1 MCSRLLCWCFQSNA
15 AAGKNE
21 GCFEVLTHSPIV
33 RLGRVLKI
41 GVGNLSL
48 AKAFQNSKNLAD
60 LTSTWVRH
68 VKAEMQAKGVDTTLK
83 LQVGDSASLVA
94 PAALVAGVV
103 VESGLTYDQSPLR
116 VLLIASDPLV
126 RFDRSTWASMAG
138 DFLGNPGKIEIILNV
153 EEDAVSS
160 GFPIA
165 EALCLKPCTVLSH
178 EEARHAAA
186 ERIDLAIWVHP
197 ATESMDAAEREN
209 SATAIALANADVP
222 TYVTSF
228 NEVDLLGQNYLLNEL
243 SVELQP
249 IGGQLARGSRAINR
263 FGIST
268 AGLGLEGGWCAIFS
282 RLEPASTQVDG
293 LDIQRV
299 KTALGLLC
307 VEGAI
312 HNAWSLG
319 QHINGVAFNRVL
331 PVGLIG
337 NMAVDAKTGH
347 LFSENDATKELE
359 LVGHLWKSKLTTMPT
374 DKREL
379 LLWACDVKLSFLAA
393 LPKEDGKRKE
403 AIGILES
410 GFNAGVT
417 SAGVGLARAYE
428 ASKLDSGKD
437 KAQALYS
444 QIGASH
450 PISAYALAY
459 QAYEGGD
466 AAKAEA
472 LFQASSDLGYPVAQ
486 ADLGKLLHS
495 AGRYQEGVRQLNLA
509 AKAGDPEANYVLGE
523 LAAKGNLFLE
533 SLDYLRKAWQFG
545 HAEAAN
551 LGQQIAQHMLDN
563 SIGKR
568 SLIKRELKE
577 VTAFLVKLATR
588 AAKIAHENERTAKLA
603 KEMLEATLTKQQ
615 KASPD
620 Q

>member
-1 MCSRLLCWCFQSNA
+1 MSSRLLCWCFQCNA
-15 AAGKNE
+15 AIWKNE
-21 GCFEVLTHSPIV
+21 GCFEVLTHCPIV
-33 RLGRVLKI
+33 KLARVLKI

-68 VKAEMQAKGVDTTLK
+68 VKTEMQTKGVDTQLK

-94 PAALVAGVV
+94 PAALVAGIV
-103 VESGLTYDQSPLR
+103 VESGLTYDQAPLR

-138 DFLGNPGKIEIILNV
+138 DFLGSPGSIEVILNV

-178 EEARHAAA
+178 EDARAAAA

-197 ATESMDAAEREN
+197 ATESMDAAECEN
-209 SATAIALANADVP
+209 SATAIALASAGVP

-228 NEVDLLGQNYLLNEL
+228 NEVDLLGQNFLLNEL
-243 SVELQP
+243 AVELQP
-249 IGGQLARGSRAINR
+249 VGGLLARGSRAINR

-268 AGLGLEGGWCAIFS
+268 MGLGVEGGWCAIFS
-282 RLEPASTQVDG
+282 KLAPASTQLDA

-299 KTALGLLC
+299 KTALGLFC

-312 HNAWSLG
+312 HNAWTLG

-337 NMAVDAKTGH
+337 NMAIDAKTGH
-347 LFSENDATKELE
+347 LFAENDATKELE
-359 LVGHLWKSKLTTMPT
+359 LVGHLWKSKLATMPAE
-374 DKREL
+374 KREL

-393 LPKEDGKRKE
+393 LPREDGKRKE

-410 GFNAGVT
+410 GFKAGVVA
-417 SAGVGLARAYE
+417 AGVGLARAYE
-428 ASKLDSGKD
+428 ASKLDGGKD
-437 KAQALYS
+437 KARSLYFE
-444 QIGASH
+444 IGDGH

-459 QAYEGGD
+459 QAYETGD
-466 AAKAEA
+466 EANAEA
-472 LFQASSDLGYPVAQ
+472 LFRASADQGYPVAQ
-486 ADLGKLLHS
+486 ADLGKLLHAS
-495 AGRYQEGVRQLNLA
+495 GRFQEGVRQLNLA

-523 LAAKGNLFLE
+523 LAVKGSLFME
-533 SLDYLRKAWQFG
+533 SLDLLRKAWQFG

-551 LGQQIAQHMLDN
+551 LGLQVAKHMLDN

-577 VTAFLVKLATR
+577 VTAFVVKLETR
-588 AAKIAHENERTAKLA
+588 AARLANEKERTAKLA

-615 KASPD
+615 KTSPD